1 MRVRAAN
8 PGACA
13 PKVFAPQVFAHT
25 VFAPRV
31 HAPGR
36 ELRDLSGAS
45 NPDSG

>member
-1 MRVRAAN
+1 MRVRAAK

-13 PKVFAPQVFAHT
+13 PKVFARQVFAHT
-25 VFAPRV
+25 VFAPRI

-36 ELRDLSGAS
+36 EPRDLSGAS